1 MKKQLLFLITLLI
14 TGLTLLGQTSITLT
28 FTGRD
33 QNNAHVRLDNVT
45 IQNLTR
51 EWTESIFFPDTVYT
65 LMVGT
70 GIDDYAKGNEMQ
82 VMPNPFDGKTQLNL
96 YSVKEEPAKMV
107 IVDITGKECAEY
119 QGNLSQGDN
128 YFEILLTTPQTY
140 ILSVQ
145 TADGV
150 HSVKMV
156 NTGRAGANQIALV
169 GRESNVA
176 KVKISSSKS
185 HDFELGDEMR
195 YTGYSQQS
203 NGLIPSTPVAQQQY
217 ESGVI
222 TLSFEL
228 ANDAELPIVAT
239 VAASNIGTNTATTG
253 GNVFSD
259 GGTTVTARGV
269 CYSVAPNP
277 TLAESH
283 TTDGTGTGAF
293 TSSLTNLMENTTYYV
308 RAYATN
314 SAGTA
319 YGNEVSFATTNGG
332 TSQDGQPCPGAVTVT
347 DIDNNTYNTV
357 QIGNQCWMKENLRTT
372 RYSNGTSIA
381 LGSSTSTT
389 TAYRY
394 YSESVSTYGYLYNWK
409 AVMGSSPSSSTNPS
423 GVQGICPTGWHVPS
437 DAEWTQLTEY
447 VSSQSLYVCG
457 SSTNNIAKALAS
469 TTGWNSSTDNCAVG
483 NNLSANNATG
493 LYLLPAGL
501 YDGSYYVDFGT
512 RAYIWSA
519 TEDDFENA
527 YDRNLYYNNAGVYR
541 WANNFKY
548 YGLSVRCVCD
558 NSSDDTACLPT
569 VTTNTISSITTTSAT
584 CGGNVTSGGGTAVT
598 SRGLCWSTLQNPTVS
613 NSHTTNGSG
622 TGSFTS
628 SLTNLVENTTYYVRA
643 YATNSAGTAYGQEV
657 SFTTE
662 TGSSTG
668 QSCLGTPTVTDYEGN
683 IYYTVQIG
691 NQCWMREN
699 LRTTHYSNGT
709 SIALGST
716 FSSTDSYCYYPNN
729 DQSNVSTYGY
739 LYNWK
744 AAMGDLSS
752 SSANPSGVQGIC
764 PTGWHV
770 PSDAEWTQLT
780 DYVKSQNQYVC
791 GSSTNNI
798 AKALASTTGWSS
810 STDNCA
816 VGNDPSANNATG
828 FSALPAG
835 FYRGYYDDFGQIAEF
850 WSATDDGDWAYSR
863 ILFINVAYV
872 SWNNFLKDR
881 GLSVR
886 CVRDNS
892 GGGTAFLPTVTT
904 NTVSS
909 ITTTSATCGGNVIS
923 DGGTTVTARGV
934 CWSTSQN
941 PTVSNSHTTNGS
953 GTGSFISSL
962 TGLTANTTYYVRA
975 YATNSAGTAY
985 GNEVSFTTTNGGT
998 SQDGQPC
1005 PGAVTV
1011 TDIDNNTYNTVQ
1023 IGNQCWMKENLRTTH
1038 YSNGTSI
1045 ALGSSTSTTTAYR
1058 YYPNN
1063 DQSNVSTYGY
1073 LYNWKAVMGGSSS
1086 SSVNPSGVQGICPT
1100 GWHVPS
1106 DAEWTQLTNYVSS
1119 QSQYVC
1125 GSSTDNIAKALAS
1138 ITGWEESNETCT
1150 VGNSPS
1156 ANNATGFSALPAGI
1170 YFIAYGVFGQTAY
1183 FWSATEDDGNLAYFR
1198 GLSYIFTY
1206 VSRNYLNK
1214 DVGFSVRCVRDNSG
1228 GGTAFLPTVITN
1240 TVSSITTTSATCG
1253 GNVTSEGGTTVTVRG
1268 VCWSTL
1274 QNPTVSNSHTSNGSG
1289 TGIFTSSLTGL
1300 TANTTYYVRAYAT
1313 NSAGTAYGN
1322 EVSFTTTNG
1331 GTSQDGQPCPGAV
1344 TVTDIDNNTYNTV
1357 QIGNQ
1362 CWMKE
1367 NLRTTHY
1374 SNGTSIALGSST
1386 STTTAYRYYPNND
1399 QSNVS
1404 TYGYLYNWKAVMG
1417 SSSSSSVNPSGVQGI
1432 CPTGWHVP
1440 SDAEWT
1446 QLTDY
1451 VSSQSQ
1457 YVCGSVT
1464 DNIAKALASTM
1475 GWNSYTGL
1483 CAVGNNPSANNTTG
1497 FSILPAGTYYG
1508 YGNYDYFGSYAH
1520 IWSATEDDGDDAY
1533 FLHLGYNDSDVG
1545 RGDSPNYFGFS
1556 VRCVR
1561 D

>member
-217 ESGVI
+217 ESGGI

-372 RYSNGTSIA
+372 HYSNGTSIA

-394 YSESVSTYGYLYNWK
+394 YPDNEQSNVSIYGYLYNWP
-409 AVMGSSPSSSTNPS
+409 AVMG
-423 GVQGICPTGWHVPS
+423 
-437 DAEWTQLTEY
+437 
-447 VSSQSLYVCG
+447 
-457 SSTNNIAKALAS
+457 
-469 TTGWNSSTDNCAVG
+469 NS
-483 NNLSANNATG
+483 
-493 LYLLPAGL
+493 
-501 YDGSYYVDFGT
+501 
-512 RAYIWSA
+512 
-519 TEDDFENA
+519 
-527 YDRNLYYNNAGVYR
+527 
-541 WANNFKY
+541 
-548 YGLSVRCVCD
+548 
-558 NSSDDTACLPT
+558 
-569 VTTNTISSITTTSAT
+569 
-584 CGGNVTSGGGTAVT
+584 
-598 SRGLCWSTLQNPTVS
+598 
-613 NSHTTNGSG
+613 
-622 TGSFTS
+622 
-628 SLTNLVENTTYYVRA
+628 
-643 YATNSAGTAYGQEV
+643 
-657 SFTTE
+657 
-662 TGSSTG
+662 
-668 QSCLGTPTVTDYEGN
+668 
-683 IYYTVQIG
+683 
-691 NQCWMREN
+691 
-699 LRTTHYSNGT
+699 
-709 SIALGST
+709 
-716 FSSTDSYCYYPNN
+716 
-729 DQSNVSTYGY
+729 
-739 LYNWK
+739 
-744 AAMGDLSS
+744 SS
-752 SSANPSGVQGIC
+752 SSANPSGVQGVC

-780 DYVKSQNQYVC
+780 DYVSSQSLYVC

-816 VGNDPSANNATG
+816 VGNNPSANNATG

-835 FYRGYYDDFGQIAEF
+835 AYYGDDYGDYNFFGEGAYL
-850 WSATDDGDWAYSR
+850 WSATEYNDYNAYNR
-863 ILFINVAYV
+863 ALYNNLYANVIRSNIV
-872 SWNNFLKDR
+872 KF
-881 GLSVR
+881 GGMSVR

-1417 SSSSSSVNPSGVQGI
+1417 GSSSSSVNPSGVQGI